1 MVDGLVVE
9 HQVSDEVDLHNALI
23 LLKDHLPIRGEYSS
37 LLDHIGDLKKI
48 LGREISKGF
57 GREISRGSRKGPKGP
72 RFEIFLQF

>member
-1 MVDGLVVE
+1 MSASAWCMVGIE
-9 HQVSDEVDLHNALI
+9 ESSSNNS
-23 LLKDHLPIRGEYSS
+23 RGEYSS

-72 RFEIFLQF
+72 QFEIFLQF